1 MEKVKIRDKS
11 NGAII
16 EVAKALASDYIM
28 TGNFEYV
35 KEPIKNLRRLQV
47 DLSLKTPSH
56 YRLLDV

>member
-1 MEKVKIRDKS
+1 MEKVRIKDKS

-35 KEPIKNLRRLQV
+35 KEPIKNLNSSNDRSTSQY
-47 DLSLKTPSH
+47 K
-56 YRLLDV
+56 